1 MTFSGSVY
9 TSYWSFLSR
18 SQCDD
23 RLICRH
29 CLFTKG
35 ILPRISAML
44 LSIIILSISLP
55 YMASLSGDGD
65 KSDDLLEGKVRIV
78 YDGRL

>member
-1 MTFSGSVY
+1 M
-9 TSYWSFLSR
+9 
-18 SQCDD
+18 
-23 RLICRH
+23 
-29 CLFTKG
+29 FTKG